1 MMDSQ
6 ERLCCRRRAR
16 RGVHQLL
23 LVTVF
28 GSYLSVNPVAARPA
42 YLTAWQTKYPA
53 STLPTR
59 IATAN
64 GSSCWICHH
73 PANFFNLGNC
83 YRLDLRDLILNDEL
97 TIEQAL
103 DATDGVDSDGDGVA
117 NAVEILTP
125 RAGEPGEVGYSPG
138 LVGSQGTDPCLDP
151 STPITNQLET
161 PPPPVPAL
169 SSVGLVIALSLLIG
183 CGVLV
188 QRRVDRPAI
197 PGGRVVD

>member
-1 MMDSQ
+1 MVNQ
-6 ERLCCRRRAR
+6 KQCCYRRGARL
-16 RGVHQLL
+16 GVHQLL
-23 LVTVF
+23 LAAIFGLYLPVETVM
-28 GSYLSVNPVAARPA
+28 ARPA
-42 YLTAWQTKYPA
+42 YLTAWQTKYPT

-59 IATAN
+59 IAAVN

-73 PANFFNLGNC
+73 PPSLFNLGNC
-83 YRLDLRDLILNDEL
+83 YRLDLRDLILNDDL

-103 DATDGVDSDGDGVA
+103 DATDGVDSDGDGVV
-117 NAVEILTP
+117 NGVEILTP

-161 PPPPVPAL
+161 PPPPVPAI
-169 SSVGLVIALSLLIG
+169 SSVGLVVALGLLIG

-188 QRRVDRPAI
+188 QKRAVRPTI
-197 PGGRVVD
+197 PSGSVVD